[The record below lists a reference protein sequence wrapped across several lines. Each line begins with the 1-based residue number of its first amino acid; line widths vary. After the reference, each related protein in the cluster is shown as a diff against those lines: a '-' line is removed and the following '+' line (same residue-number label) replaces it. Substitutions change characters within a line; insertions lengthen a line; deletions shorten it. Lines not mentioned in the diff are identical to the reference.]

1 MLLAAMVLVPAA
13 CSRYTASTGATTA
26 PSGAPHTVPSPSGTR
41 SPASRATPAQAT
53 PTPTPSPTPSP
64 AQVATAAP
72 TATPTPLETSVPVAT
87 TAPKHVV
94 VPRVQPDAAPKILAV
109 SISETTVHS
118 GDTVTGSVSTTSN
131 VASVEVRI
139 ATFGMGMAKTGVGRF
154 ALTYPIGNL
163 PFFVR
168 GTFPM
173 RIIARNTRGVST
185 ETTIPI
191 TVR

>member
-13 CSRYTASTGATTA
+13 CSRYTASTGTA
-26 PSGAPHTVPSPSGTR
+26 PPSSTPDAVPSPSGAPFS
-41 SPASRATPAQAT
+41 SPQQT
-53 PTPTPSPTPSP
+53 PTRPVSTPSATPSPT
-64 AQVATAAP
+64 QAP
-72 TATPTPLETSVPVAT
+72 TATPTATPTPVETSVPVAT
-87 TAPKHVV
+87 ASPKHVA
-94 VPRVQPDAAPKILAV
+94 VPMVQPDAPPKILAV

-139 ATFGMGMAKTGVGRF
+139 ATFGMGMAKTGIGRF

-168 GTFPM
+168 GTFQM
-173 RIIARNTRGVST
+173 HVIARNTRGVST

>member
-13 CSRYTASTGATTA
+13 CSRYTASTGTTA
-26 PSGAPHTVPSPSGTR
+26 PPSNTPHAAPSASGTPFS
-41 SPASRATPAQAT
+41 SPRQTPMRPAATPSV
-53 PTPTPSPTPSP
+53 TPSPTQAPT
-64 AQVATAAP
+64 ATP

-87 TAPKHVV
+87 ASPKHVA
-94 VPRVQPDAAPKILAV
+94 VPMVQPDAPPKILAV

-168 GTFPM
+168 GTFQM
-173 RIIARNTRGVST
+173 HVIARNTRGVST